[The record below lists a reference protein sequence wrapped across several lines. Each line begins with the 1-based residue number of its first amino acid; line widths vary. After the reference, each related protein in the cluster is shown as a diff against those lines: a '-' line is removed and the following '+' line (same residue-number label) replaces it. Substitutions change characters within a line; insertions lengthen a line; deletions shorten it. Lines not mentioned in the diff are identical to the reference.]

1 MTYDN
6 ANDVVHGLFKSI
18 LSKWQI
24 GLEKL
29 IRATFVL
36 SIQFNCCV
44 TNVAKYILKVADH
57 IKTLPTE

>member
-6 ANDVVHGLFKSI
+6 ENDVVDTLFKSI
-18 LSKWQI
+18 LSKCQI

-57 IKTLPTE
+57 I

>member
-44 TNVAKYILKVADH
+44 TNVTK
-57 IKTLPTE
+57 